1 LCWFTFIKKS
11 EQVFWEWCPI
21 DTFAGRHSKQE
32 IERMAI
38 DDITAIST
46 FLADK
51 QYFMGSKLTT
61 IDATVWGEFLYP
73 SDS

>member
-1 LCWFTFIKKS
+1 MKS
-11 EQVFWEWCPI
+11 FSLKCSI
-21 DTFAGRHSKQE
+21 DTFAGRHSKEE
-32 IERMAI
+32 IEQMAI

-61 IDATVWGEFLYP
+61 IDATVWGEFFFVH